1 MSFFDMIGA
10 SDVTYIICL
19 LKNSM
24 AVWTYD
30 PMDTTKK
37 MPKKPLFTR
46 GESKKRQF
54 DKATTRHAVLQEG
67 VLNWRNVF
75 SDWNGEVYGSLVLGW
90 NTWLDDEASTFDTDG
105 GWRRRKNLCILLK
118 T

>member
-1 MSFFDMIGA
+1 
-10 SDVTYIICL
+10 
-19 LKNSM
+19 
-24 AVWTYD
+24 
-30 PMDTTKK
+30 

-54 DKATTRHAVLQEG
+54 GKVTTRHAVLQEG

-90 NTWLDDEASTFDTDG
+90 NTWLDD
-105 GWRRRKNLCILLK
+105 
-118 T
+118 